1 VAEAK
6 FQTRFFGSI
15 YIVWVGISRSLMD
28 AVIFTNLEDRKSLK
42 TELTTNNWKI
52 FSTDVLESILGML
65 YDCFILCK
73 IIHDIIKVVTTQTFK
88 NRSIY

>member
-1 VAEAK
+1 MRVAEAT

-52 FSTDVLESILGML
+52 FSTDVLESISGILF
-65 YDCFILCK
+65 YCIILCIHFYTYLILY
-73 IIHDIIKVVTTQTFK
+73 III
-88 NRSIY
+88 NY